1 VGTITFRLVFQKD
14 SKAFLRMPA
23 SIPGAAGCQGQSPA
37 KEVNSVHVLS
47 LTASLML
54 FWMLISGDFGLLNL
68 SLGLASA
75 LLVVAISH
83 RMDVVDQEPQPYQ
96 LSARL
101 PVYLAWLTRKV
112 IRSNLDVTRA
122 IWTPGKSISPAVVR
136 LKLSQQ
142 TALGKVIYAN
152 SITLTPGTVTLAIEG
167 DEILV
172 HALTHADTAAL
183 ETGEMD
189 RNVRILESGCLSPPA
204 SRS

>member
-1 VGTITFRLVFQKD
+1 
-14 SKAFLRMPA
+14 MPA
-23 SIPGAAGCQGQSPA
+23 SIPGAVGYQGHSPV
-37 KEVNSVHVLS
+37 KEVNSVHALS

-68 SLGLASA
+68 ALGLVSA
-75 LLVVAISH
+75 LLVVAITH
-83 RMDVVDQEPQPYQ
+83 RMDVVDQESRPYH

-101 PVYLAWLTRKV
+101 PVYLAWLARKV

-122 IWTPGKSISPAVVR
+122 IWTPGNSISPAVVR
-136 LKLSQQ
+136 LRLSQQ

-172 HALTHADTAAL
+172 HALTHADAAAL
-183 ETGEMD
+183 QTGEMD
-189 RNVRILESGCLSPPA
+189 RNVRELECGCSSLPA

>member
-1 VGTITFRLVFQKD
+1 MH
-14 SKAFLRMPA
+14 A
-23 SIPGAAGCQGQSPA
+23 
-37 KEVNSVHVLS
+37 LS
-47 LTASLML
+47 LTVSLML

-83 RMDVVDQEPQPYQ
+83 RMNVVDRASRPYR

-101 PVYLAWLTRKV
+101 PLYLAWLARKV

-122 IWTPGKSISPAVVR
+122 IWTPGHSISPAVVR

-142 TALGKVIYAN
+142 TALGKVLYAN
-152 SITLTPGTVTLAIEG
+152 SITLTPGTVTLAIED

-172 HALTHADTAAL
+172 HALTHADAAVL

-189 RNVRILESGCLSPPA
+189 RKVRELECGCLSPPA